1 MKVESLSNRTESG
14 VVTVDEL
21 FELVRSLGARNG
33 GNERHVLTSL
43 RLLAPPLAKDELE
56 CVRREARVAG
66 LDCYVDRE
74 WLVLEPDAAA
84 LAEQEFF
91 ALRDQLRATRDH
103 IAAAS
108 WLQRLQE
115 RGAVWGERLRLPMSS
130 AQNMRRR

>member
-1 MKVESLSNRTESG
+1 MMVDPLSNRTERG
-14 VVTVDEL
+14 VMTVDEL
-21 FELVRSLGARNG
+21 FELVRSLGERNG

-43 RLLAPPLAKDELE
+43 RLPAPPLAKDELE
-56 CVRREARVAG
+56 SVRREARIAG

-84 LAEQEFF
+84 LAEQDFF
-91 ALRDQLRATRDH
+91 ELRDQVRATRAR

-115 RGAVWGERLRLPMSS
+115 RGAVWGARLGLPMSS